1 MAYYYFDPNDHVST
15 SHSEDIYVVAN
26 VGNYHDYNGQMQI
39 DNYFQ
44 GFYLGKGGLKF
55 TLGGNYRTKDADTDL
70 WNIYQSVRGTSQSKK
85 YAAVG
90 FTGNGTFIINA
101 QIGAPDAAKHDDRN
115 IKIHASNQLT
125 INGYKAI
132 APTLSGGLLATTPA
146 PAGWN
151 PNYDVTAQN
160 ADVSGI
166 HATGTLT
173 IGSNFNGYITVEG
186 IHQSIG
192 MENSAGNALINT
204 ALDTSSISTGFRGD
218 TTVRFNGAFYGNLR
232 VSQETFLQ
240 STNKTLTGNISAA
253 YGVWSN
259 QNIEQKKVW
268 SGNIMTE
275 VHNNFFDA
283 TISYAYGKYDA
294 LTAANGNLSNN
305 TIESICIKAQNIHIT
320 RLDWEEI
327 KEDGTVKNFNHGAY
341 TPIVEYDRSAAPS
354 DIQYEIDG
362 KTVTSKTDLSSV
374 SLIPNDSPYYYI
386 DAPQELVDKYDTLK
400 GSNYHIYKD
409 GVLLTDDAALVA
421 VSTNK
426 GNVIGS
432 GGTTKIVLRFPRA
445 YLLGQQCRDDFQ
457 TDAENLVNNPNA
469 LDGWVIKKGQ
479 EYKYKFD
486 TTVAPGDL
494 PATYRDYPTS
504 LTLQWSGT
512 DLKPVNGQYI
522 FTFENGNPLVLN
534 ASEVTINGTTCTY
547 NGPKVTVSDYYQKTP
562 TGYYEYSSSGLSVT
576 ENTNNS
582 GIYFTFVSTSPTVSD
597 LEVEFDLIRTSN
609 EFTSEYNKIADET
622 NFSSSVTSL
631 GNGFYLHT
639 YTPVGNHFLLS
650 KAHDNH
656 IVLSAEALNNIMKVD
671 GDLTP
676 PADTMTGNIIQAVA
690 LDGKDKVEIVNFTK
704 DSVIEA
710 TAKDNK
716 MQSQISGG
724 DTGNKIAAIGI
735 KADTVQLHDFNGEV
749 RIKATGNRIS
759 TPDDSN
765 GLVFAGIDAKTLN
778 VSKNLYGTFSIEATS
793 NGSSWTTQS
802 SNSRGDD
809 YITSGQHSNIKSVIT
824 TAILADNVNIDGFI
838 ESDITVNSNNG
849 SNTFTAGIYVTETL
863 NAKGFSGYI
872 HVDDNN
878 RSMKTFGIYADTF
891 DSEIGYYF
899 DDYDYYFSNGQ
910 IGRLA
915 YIQDVFNVEG
925 MIIVNGDNAHAI
937 ATRNTAN
944 LHLNGT
950 IVTNTYSYA
959 VKTDYAHDV
968 SSGFNNDWVTLGEK
982 ADVTGIIDLGGG
994 KNRLTFDSSAKFTG
1008 HVVHDV
1014 GETNITY
1021 NLNGN
1026 AQADTIHNVTSV
1038 HDATLTSGS
1047 TITINCN
1054 NIKIGETYKLIN
1066 YQDYMDIADERWL
1079 NSYVNVTYQGKNN
1092 VVYLHGGVSDV
1103 VELTGNSGDKFYV
1116 RIVYDETD
1124 NILSV
1129 ESDYDKTK
1137 PALPEDIVKPVTNIS
1152 VVSIKTTVDPI
1163 SKAETEVVD
1172 MTDKNMLSVFNSAMK
1187 NLNNNSTPDYVT
1199 YDIDEAS
1206 RTATANSTIY
1216 WMCDNGSFRN
1226 GAYEIEY
1233 TVKDAN
1239 GNVVSSAMLRMTAV
1253 DVNNNAFS
1261 GTVTLNG
1268 YNQPAYGKVYWV
1280 NDNGKTQEQILRENP
1295 TSTAPFNGTYYIMSY
1310 DINNIPEGC
1319 TVEYKV
1325 RDYVTEGEK
1334 ISEWIS
1340 GSVNTNLQDFHAEID
1355 ELDAQKM
1362 VALNPDTKTQD
1373 LTTSMALLTWNAA
1386 ASNYTV
1392 DKYTIQYFTSSE
1404 NLAVNDA
1411 KRQLIFDA
1419 YTYADKT
1426 KTNWQDV
1433 VDEHGNVVTN
1443 SKGFKYEIRFVK
1455 TANTQYEIQIR
1466 ETVDQINVFGQSQSI
1481 YQYYNFVNKEV
1492 SSTELLISGLSD
1504 QTHIYW
1510 RVQATA
1516 SDASALT
1523 TNWTEGKAFTVNVD
1537 NSPNIPPTPDPD
1549 EDDPAL
1555 PPEDPDANLAPTGT
1569 FSSLKTPVLVPEFK
1583 NVQQQV
1589 IEDGKLKVDENGQP
1603 VMETVE
1609 VFNSAD
1615 ITFTWTDNFVA
1626 NSTGAE
1632 IYYLFQVSNSEDFDT
1647 ERTETILL
1655 IPASMSDSAINRLY
1669 ATLSAKYENLK
1680 VFNTVDSWRAA
1691 SGSNYTT
1698 TVTFDNS
1705 YPTIPVGMFANKNNY
1720 WQVKAVDSYGNEADY
1735 CNVQQFK
1742 PTYTVKETYTEINPE
1757 TGEEEIKERDV
1768 VKYITDLA
1776 PAKAYDLG
1784 ITTPEQENG
1793 KNTGK
1798 IEFEFKVNHDTMGF
1812 DKIAITINGK
1822 NVAGTKLAT
1831 DVMTIESA
1839 VLSEQTAISNMTEF
1853 TQELFDIITVD
1864 GQEIPVGYLVDGTY
1878 TVTVTTYNSSG
1889 TAVKSDNFTF
1899 VQDTT
1904 RPVIQSN
1911 STGGTDTSTISA
1923 VFAKQDSAVK
1933 DITVTLSWPL
1943 ATDNFDTK
1951 SKSNIKGYYLWYKS
1965 SDVSEWQAVR
1975 INDSTLLTKTTYD
1988 VTLTNGEK
1996 YDFKVVAVDMS
2007 NNLSE
2012 AVEVKGIEI
2021 IYKDVDDDY
2030 VKPVIPPLYAPF
2042 SLRSEVIGAAGD
2054 PVDKIH
2060 VSTDNNTNNP
2070 ARLVFSV
2077 KNLQQARGKGN
2088 AITISLYEDDGGL
2101 TLLKTY
2107 TVKGTS
2113 SAKTSAGLTFEYL
2126 LAESGKQYVFEIKS
2140 ANETT
2145 VMKYDFDYE
2154 CMFFAKD
2161 TANDTPYQLAPSYV
2175 TDFDSDHSAP
2185 TVLPVDPAG
2194 QLTGT
2199 SVSLRGSSGDPK
2211 QSVGFGDSVNYNRLL
2226 IDTDGKYTLNISKD
2240 EKDAN
2245 SALKVVIYQAVPG
2258 STSLKAI
2265 KTVTVAANKTEA
2277 VIKDLELGKGEYVIQ
2292 VSSPSASKGANIN
2305 YTVSVSTQNDKY
2317 YSLIDNTDD
2326 SYHQSKI
2333 NTHAL
2338 KNGETVIFGE
2348 VAVVQGE
2355 EVIYSDFIGKADSAD
2370 FKKVTIATSGNYT
2383 FDLSKITYLNLTQE
2397 KEIAYG
2403 SDGKLTFTIYEA
2415 VEGKTALKKVKSVTV
2430 AANKFEQEL
2439 NAYLN
2444 AGEYYFEVKADSK
2457 TAVYYDVVM
2466 SENVIELDGKTYKAE
2481 GQFNINDGFVFE
2493 QTIGATPDQVY
2504 YFNNESSVELAKSTY
2519 EYVGFG
2525 EANNFFKVSFEKDGD
2540 YTFFVNTYDDREKNK
2555 KDSLAANYSPLK
2567 AVIYKANEDGNGF
2580 TVVKTVTLSAN
2591 KASAS
2596 AELKNLAAGDYYIAV
2611 TATNAAKG
2619 KYALYNLSLKTN
2631 HIVNNSNADVKA
2643 NSNFVEALAYA
2654 VNAQIT
2660 GTAASDDPDYY
2671 KFSTASVAGS
2681 YNFNFGTD
2689 GDYKVYIL
2697 KDGAVK
2703 LTELKLDAN
2712 NSAYIDANTQVYIGI
2727 TTENAQANYEFSVN
2741 ADPMLSKDISS
2752 YNNDNN
2758 AYDAENNAAS
2768 LAVGNAA
2775 GASDSFSSW
2784 VGYGDL
2790 ESWRKLTLDDAGSFN
2805 LKLQKTSQAADTKM
2819 TVTVYQF
2826 TDNGT
2831 SPKAIGSFVVNGN
2844 VYEGMKNFKLNAGEY
2859 YIQVKSNS
2867 AQGNAEFEL
2876 SVNGDSSVD
2885 PNCFI
2890 AKADNS
2896 DDTSLSVKVINANG
2910 GSTQNEWVGYTDE
2923 YDYFNIDVASS
2934 GYYDFKLA
2942 NADATQVVLYVV
2954 NPANSKL
2961 TAIGTYSVKE
2971 ASAGAENMFSC
2982 LLNSN
2987 SQYIAMVKSTNA
2999 AKGGN
3004 NDYTLS
3010 VDKTANKYDL
3020 RFTISD
3026 EEAGKYTFVDNSADI
3041 DFSDFIIEKYNSSTG
3056 KLTTVKLD
3064 ANDQL
3069 KLTAGDY
3076 FLTAAT
3082 DAITKVNLDIDDNAM
3097 IITLK

>member
-26 VGNYHDYNGQMQI
+26 VGNYHDNNGQMQI
-39 DNYFQ
+39 DDYFQ
-44 GFYLGKGGLKF
+44 GFYLGKSGLKF

-90 FTGNGTFIINA
+90 FTGNGTFIINS

-132 APTLSGGLLATTPA
+132 TPTLSGGLLATTPA

-151 PNYDVTAQN
+151 KDYAVTAQN

-173 IGSNFNGYITVEG
+173 VGSNFNGYITVEG

-204 ALDTSSISTGFRGD
+204 ALDTSSISTGYRGD
-218 TTVRFNGAFYGNLR
+218 TTVRFNGAFYGNLH

-253 YGVWSN
+253 YGVWSGKD
-259 QNIEQKKVW
+259 IEQKKVW

-283 TISYAYGKYDA
+283 TISYGYGKYDA

-305 TIESICIKAQNIHIT
+305 TIESICIKANNIHIT

-327 KEDGTVKNFNHGAY
+327 KEDGTVKNFNHGSF

-354 DIQYEIDG
+354 DVQYEIDG
-362 KTVTSKTDLSSV
+362 KTVTSKTDSSSV
-374 SLIPNDSPYYYI
+374 SLIPNDSNYYYI

-409 GVLLTDDAALVA
+409 GVLLTDDATLVA

-432 GGTTKIVLRFPRA
+432 GGTTKVVLRFPRTH
-445 YLLGQQCRDDFQ
+445 LQGQACKDDFQ
-457 TDAENLVNNPNA
+457 TDAENLINDPKA

-479 EYKYKFD
+479 EYTYKFD
-486 TTVAPGDL
+486 TTVAPEDL

-512 DLKPVNGQYI
+512 DLKPVNGKYI
-522 FTFENGNPLVLN
+522 FTFENGNPLILD

-547 NGPKVTVSDYYQKTP
+547 NGPKVTVADYYQKTP

-671 GDLTP
+671 GNLTP

-690 LDGKDKVEIVNFTK
+690 INGKDKVEIVNFTK
-704 DSVIEA
+704 DSIIEA

-716 MQSQISGG
+716 MQSKISGG
-724 DTGNKIAAIGI
+724 DTGNMIAAIGI

-765 GLVFAGIDAKTLN
+765 ALVFAGIDAKTLN

-793 NGSSWTTQS
+793 NGSSWTTF
-802 SNSRGDD
+802 SNTRGDR
-809 YITSGQHSNIKSVIT
+809 YITAGEHSAIKTVIT

-838 ESDITVNSNNG
+838 ESDITVYSNNG
-849 SNTFTAGIYVTETL
+849 INTMTSGIYVTETL

-878 RSMKTFGIYADTF
+878 KSIETFGIYAETF

-899 DDYDYYFSNGQ
+899 DDYSYNFPNGQ

-915 YIQDVFNVEG
+915 YEQDVFNVEG

-944 LHLNGT
+944 LHLNGI

-968 SSGFNNDWVTLGEK
+968 ASGFNNDWVTLGAN

-994 KNRLTFDSSAKFTG
+994 KNRLTFDSSAKFSG

-1021 NLNGN
+1021 NLNGA
-1026 AQADTIHNVTSV
+1026 AQAEAIHNVTSI
-1038 HDATLTSGS
+1038 HDATLTSGT

-1054 NIKIGETYKLIN
+1054 NIQIGETYKLIN
-1066 YQDYMDIADERWL
+1066 YQDYMDLADEHWL
-1079 NSYVNVTYQGKNN
+1079 VSPVNVTYQGKNN
-1092 VVYLHGGVSDV
+1092 VAHINDFIK
-1103 VELTGNSGDKFYV
+1103 LTGNNGEDFYV
-1116 RIVYDETD
+1116 QLVYDD
-1124 NILSV
+1124 AQNILSV
-1129 ESDYDKTK
+1129 KSYSNNPT
-1137 PALPEDIVKPVTNIS
+1137 PEDIVKPVTNIS
-1152 VVSIKTTVDPI
+1152 VVSIQTKIDPV

-1172 MTDKNMLSVFNSAMK
+1172 MTDKKMLSVFNTAMK

-1280 NDNGKTQEQILRENP
+1280 NDNGKTQEQILREDP

-1325 RDYVTEGEK
+1325 RDYITEGEK

-1340 GSVNTNLQDFHAEID
+1340 GSINTNLQNFNASIE

-1362 VALNPDTKTQD
+1362 IALNPDTKTQNVSN
-1373 LTTSMALLTWNAA
+1373 SMALLTWGAA

-1404 NLAVNDA
+1404 NLAANDA
-1411 KRQLIFDA
+1411 KRQLLFDA
-1419 YTYADKT
+1419 YTYADKSI
-1426 KTNWQDV
+1426 NDWQDV
-1433 VDEHGNVVTN
+1433 VDEKGNKVEN
-1443 SKGFKYEIRFVK
+1443 YEIRFVK

-1466 ETVDQINVFGQSQSI
+1466 ETVDEIEIFGQKQKI
-1481 YQYYNFVNKEV
+1481 YQYYNFVSKEV
-1492 SSTELLISGLSD
+1492 SSTELLISGLAD
-1504 QTHIYW
+1504 QTNVYW
-1510 RVQATA
+1510 RVRATA
-1516 SDASALT
+1516 SDASTLT
-1523 TNWTEGKAFTVNVD
+1523 TNWTEGKAFAVNVD
-1537 NSPNIPPTPDPD
+1537 NSPNVTPNPNPGE
-1549 EDDPAL
+1549 EDDPTL
-1555 PPEDPDANLAPTGT
+1555 PPEDPDANKVPTGT

-1583 NVQQQV
+1583 TVMQQV
-1589 IEDGKLKVDENGQP
+1589 IEDGKPKFDENGDP
-1603 VMETVE
+1603 VMEPVQ

-1626 NSTGAE
+1626 NATNAE
-1632 IYYLFQVSNSEDFDT
+1632 IYYLFQVSDSEDFDT
-1647 ERTETILL
+1647 KRTETILL
-1655 IPASMSDSAINRLY
+1655 IPGSMSDSAISRLY

-1680 VFNTVDSWRAA
+1680 ICNTVDSWRTA

-1705 YPTIPVGMFANKNNY
+1705 YPTLPVGIFANKNNY
-1720 WQVKAVDSYGNEADY
+1720 WQIKAIDTYGNEADY

-1742 PTYTVKETYTEINPE
+1742 PTYTVKETYTQINPE
-1757 TGEEEIKERDV
+1757 TGEEETKERDV

-1784 ITTPEQENG
+1784 IATPEQENG

-1798 IEFEFKVNHDTMGF
+1798 VKLEFKVNHDTMGF
-1812 DKIAITINGK
+1812 DKVAITINGK

-1831 DVMTIESA
+1831 DVMTIEYA
-1839 VLSEQTAISNMTEF
+1839 VITEQAANSNMTEF
-1853 TQELFDIITVD
+1853 TKELYDIITVD
-1864 GQEIPVGYLVDGTY
+1864 GQEITAGYLVDGTY

-1889 TAVKSDNFTF
+1889 TAVKSDSVTF
-1899 VQDTT
+1899 IQDTT

-1911 STGGTDTSTISA
+1911 STGGTDTTTISA
-1923 VFAKQDSAVK
+1923 IFAKNENSDK
-1933 DITVTLSWPL
+1933 YVTATISWPI
-1943 ATDNFDTK
+1943 ATDNFDK
-1951 SKSNIKGYYLWYKS
+1951 KNKSNIKGYYLWYKS
-1965 SDVSEWQAVR
+1965 SDVAEWQAVR
-1975 INDSTLLTKTTYD
+1975 INDSTLLTKNTCD
-1988 VTLTNGEK
+1988 ITLTNGAK
-1996 YDFKVVAVDMS
+1996 YDFKVVAVD
-2007 NNLSE
+2007 NNNNQSE
-2012 AVEVKGIEI
+2012 PVEVKGFDI
-2021 IYKDVDDDY
+2021 IYKDVDDNY
-2030 VKPVIPPLYAPF
+2030 GKPLLSPLYAPV

-2054 PVDKIH
+2054 PIDKIY
-2060 VSTDNNTNNP
+2060 VSTDNNNAHNP
-2070 ARLVFSV
+2070 ARIVFSI
-2077 KNLQQARGKGN
+2077 KNLQQVRGKGD
-2088 AITISLYEDDGGL
+2088 AITISLYEYDGGL

-2107 TVKGTS
+2107 TVKGS
-2113 SAKTSAGLTFEYL
+2113 SNAKTSAGLSFEYL
-2126 LAESGKQYVFEIKS
+2126 LKESGKQYVFEIKS
-2140 ANETT
+2140 ANDTT
-2145 VMKYDFDYE
+2145 IMKYDFDYE
-2154 CMFFAKD
+2154 CIFFAMD
-2161 TANDTPYQLAPSYV
+2161 TANDTPYQLTPAYV
-2175 TDFDSDHSAP
+2175 TDFDSAHSAP

-2194 QLTGT
+2194 QLTST
-2199 SVSLRGSSGDPK
+2199 NVSLKGSNGDAK
-2211 QSVGFGDSVNYNRLL
+2211 QSIGYGDSVNYNRLL
-2226 IDTDGKYTLNISKD
+2226 IDTDGKYTFNISKA
-2240 EKDAN
+2240 ETDAN
-2245 SALKVVIYQAVPG
+2245 SALKVVIYKAVPG
-2258 STSLKAI
+2258 STSLKAV
-2265 KTVTVAANKTEA
+2265 KTVTVAASKTEA

-2292 VSSPSASKGANIN
+2292 VSSPSAAKGANIN

-2326 SYHQSKI
+2326 SYQQASSQ
-2333 NTHAL
+2333 TQTL
-2338 KNGETVIFGE
+2338 KQGGTVIFGE
-2348 VAVVQGE
+2348 VAIVEDE
-2355 EVIYSDFIGKADSAD
+2355 EVIYSDFIGKDDTAD
-2370 FKKVTIATSGNYT
+2370 FKKVTIAHAGNYT
-2383 FDLSKITYLNLTQE
+2383 FDLRKLSYLHLTQE
-2397 KEIAYG
+2397 KEVAYG
-2403 SDGKLTFTIYEA
+2403 TDGKLTFTIYEA

-2439 NAYLN
+2439 NAYLA
-2444 AGEYYFEVKADSK
+2444 AGEYYFEVKANNK
-2457 TAVYYDVVM
+2457 TAVYYDLVM
-2466 SENVIELDGKTYKAE
+2466 SENVIELEGKTYQAE
-2481 GQFNINDGFVFE
+2481 GQFNIDDGFVFE
-2493 QTIGATPDQVY
+2493 QTIGTIPNQLY
-2504 YFNNESSVELAKSTY
+2504 YFNKETSVELAKSTY

-2555 KDSLAANYSPLK
+2555 NDSLAANYSPLK
-2567 AVIYKANEDGNGF
+2567 AVVYKANEDGNGF

-2591 KASAS
+2591 KATAS
-2596 AELKNLAAGDYYIAV
+2596 AELKNLAAGDYYISV

-2619 KYALYNLSLKTN
+2619 KYALYNLAIKTN
-2631 HIVNNSNADVKA
+2631 HVVNDSNADVKA

-2654 VNAQIT
+2654 VNSQIT

-2671 KFSTASVAGS
+2671 KFDTASVAGN

-2697 KDGAVK
+2697 KDGTVK
-2703 LTELKLDAN
+2703 LTELKLDN
-2712 NSAYIDANTQVYIGI
+2712 NNAAYIDANTQVYIGI

-2758 AYDAENNAAS
+2758 AYDAVNNVAS
-2768 LAVGNAA
+2768 LTVGNGA

-2790 ESWRKLTLDDAGSFN
+2790 ESWRKLTLEDAGSFN
-2805 LKLQKTSQAADTKM
+2805 LSLTKTSQGTETKM

-2826 TDNGT
+2826 TTNGA
-2831 SPKAIGSFVVNGN
+2831 SPKAVGSFVVKGN
-2844 VYEGMKNFKLNAGEY
+2844 IDEGMKNFKLNAGEY

-2867 AQGNAEFEL
+2867 AQGNAEFKFTV
-2876 SVNGDSSVD
+2876 SGDNAVD

-2890 AKADNS
+2890 ARADNS
-2896 DDTSLSVKVINANG
+2896 DDTSLSAKVIAADG
-2910 GSTQNEWVGYTDE
+2910 GYTQNEWVGYSDE
-2923 YDYFNIDVASS
+2923 YDYFNIDVADS

-2942 NADATQVVLYVV
+2942 NSDATQVILYVV

-2971 ASAGAENMFSC
+2971 GSAGTETMFSC

-2999 AKGGN
+2999 AKGGSS
-3004 NDYTLS
+3004 DYTLS
-3010 VDKTANKYDL
+3010 VDKTADKYDL
-3020 RFTISD
+3020 RFTISA
-3026 EEAGKYTFVDNSADI
+3026 EEAGKYTFVDFSNDI
-3041 DFSDFIIEKYNSSTG
+3041 NFSDFIIEKYNSSTG

-3064 ANDQL
+3064 ANNQI

-3082 DAITKVNLDIDDNAM
+3082 DEITKVNLEIDDNAM
-3097 IITLK
+3097 LITIK